1 MRTSLVQ
8 RYISR
13 IAGGSS
19 SGDIPDLRDTRA
31 HNPDDRTVQIT
42 GHNMKPPLILLT
54 ILAVF
59 SGCVRDN
66 LVTSF
71 TDEYER
77 WKLMNIHDY
86 TIDQT
91 RSCFCVDGGRP
102 MRLTVRDDT
111 LNMVVRISDGTL
123 LSPDAS
129 RWYRTIDSLFGHIRN
144 RGGDSLIVRYN
155 PHYGY
160 PEHLDINPQWH
171 PVDGGVLYTTSNLRI
186 P

>member
-1 MRTSLVQ
+1 MR
-8 RYISR
+8 
-13 IAGGSS
+13 
-19 SGDIPDLRDTRA
+19 
-31 HNPDDRTVQIT
+31 
-42 GHNMKPPLILLT
+42 PPLIVLITFVLLC
-54 ILAVF
+54 
-59 SGCVRDN
+59 GCIEDN
-66 LVTSF
+66 LVVSS
-71 TDEYER
+71 TDEYDQ
-77 WKLMNIHDY
+77 WKSMEIHNY

-91 RSCFCVDGGRP
+91 RSCFCVDGGQP

-123 LSPDAS
+123 LSSDAS

-155 PHYGY
+155 AQYGY